1 MVDYVISG
9 IPLYNEIMN
18 FDILNDHEPDS
29 DNRPLI
35 VTLNFVMHR
44 DTIEDNHHSQKNLI
58 VDRNR
63 NDIFLNE
70 LKINLLPLSSIN
82 NIEYLYHNFTT
93 TLSYILLTSSQLKF
107 QVIKE
112 IAKPTLGMIKIVE
125 VRREKLRKLLMSLLK
140 LTR

>member
-1 MVDYVISG
+1 MVDYFIFD
-9 IPLYNEIMN
+9 IHLYNEIIN
-18 FDILNDHEPDS
+18 FDILNDHELES
-29 DNRPLI
+29 DHRPLI

-44 DTIEDNHHSQKNLI
+44 DLIEDNPHRQTNLI
-58 VDRNR
+58 FDKNK

-93 TLSYILLTSSQLKF
+93 TLSCILLTSSQLNF

-112 IAKPTLGMIKIVE
+112 ITKPTLGMIKIVK
-125 VRREKLRKLLMSLLK
+125 VGGEKSRKLLMSLLK